1 MENLLWQIGGLVL
14 VGILTYLIVFRKRGG
29 FT

>member
-14 VGILTYLIVFRKRGG
+14 VGVLTYVIVFRKRGPG
-29 FT
+29 